1 MVLGLVRRAGR
12 WRVLVFSSGVKGFQ
26 CHVGGGQALHTVLVV
41 FVRSLQIIAMER
53 PSWLSWCQS
62 FKYFHLLFWTS
73 RRWGIFSSHFLSS
86 MVFGISQCR
95 AWQCREKIAT
105 ISQRYTSDP
114 NHLAAPTFSLHWL
127 SLSPY
132 TLCRSSP
139 ENLPPTWILASWVGP
154 WSVVGG
160 MKDEGNW
167 PLRILVPIAT
177 GQEGL

>member
-1 MVLGLVRRAGR
+1 MVLGLVRKAGR
-12 WRVLVFSSGVKGFQ
+12 RRALVFSSGVKGFQ
-26 CHVGGGQALHTVLVV
+26 CHVGVWAGSSYCSSC
-41 FVRSLQIIAMER
+41 F
-53 PSWLSWCQS
+53 CQES
-62 FKYFHLLFWTS
+62 AGYSDGVAILIVMVSKCFHLLFWTS

-105 ISQRYTSDP
+105 ISQRYTSDSP
-114 NHLAAPTFSLHWL
+114 HLAPPTCSLHWL

-132 TLCRSSP
+132 TLCGSSL
-139 ENLPPTWILASWVGP
+139 ENLPPTWILTSWAGP